1 MTPRFGRIRLMGC
14 VLAVLVVWVAGV
26 GSQSVILPPHKPA
39 GTAATRPPVAPPPVP
54 VHTTGQVPASTAHP
68 STERHRAL
76 LDRYCVVCHSDRLK
90 TANLSLQALDLTK
103 VAERADLWE
112 KVIRKLRAG
121 VMPPPDLPRPSLA
134 DYERLRDFL
143 EGEIDRAAAGQ
154 TNPGSIVLHRLNRT
168 EYANAIRDL
177 LELSIDVAALLPPD
191 DSANGFD
198 NIAGSLTISPTLL
211 ESYTTAAA
219 RVARMAVGYWKSPT
233 EATYLASSDASQ
245 NQRLEGMPFG
255 TRGGI
260 VARHDFPADGEYK
273 FSIQNFGIGSFIP
286 GEQLAL
292 IIDGERAHVW
302 PYRGVGLAVGM
313 TADTDGTLEVTVP
326 VRAGSRLV
334 GATFIATNYRPSLD
348 IIRQY
353 DRKSLENNTVP
364 QIQYYPAIGFVR
376 IQGPFNAQRPEDSAS
391 RRKVFPCRPTLP
403 AQEGAAASV
412 KASARSRRSSPAV
425 EASEG
430 GCAKQI
436 LTTLARRAYRRPTTA
451 RELATLMTFFDEGR
465 KDATFD
471 DGIEFALRFLL
482 TSPQFLVRAEHE
494 PASAEGSGEARR
506 SESGGGSAP
515 SARRRPQAVR
525 PGQPY
530 RIDDLELA
538 SRLSF
543 FLWSSIPDDELID
556 VASQRRLSQPKV
568 LEQQVRR
575 MLADPRSD
583 SLVSNFAQ
591 QLLYLRN
598 LPATSP
604 DGVFYPNWDDELRQS
619 LKRESELFF
628 ESIVREDRNILD
640 LLTADYT
647 FVNERLARHYGI
659 PGVYGSRFRRVPL
672 APDMDYRRGLLG
684 KGSFLAVT
692 WTQNF
697 RSSPVKR
704 GAWVLE
710 NILGT
715 PPPEPPPNV
724 PALEETKSDDGK
736 ALTLREQMTRH
747 RESPACAGCHKI
759 MDPIGFALENF
770 DADASWRTKQGGD
783 GGMPIDAKV
792 RLYDGQE
799 VDGPVGLRTALLR
812 YSPQFVRMFIEK
824 MMTYAL
830 GRGLESTD
838 MPTVRAIARDG
849 AKADNRFSAIV
860 LGVVGSAQFQM
871 RVKAAGAV
879 PGTQ

>member
-1 MTPRFGRIRLMGC
+1 MASALG
-14 VLAVLVVWVAGV
+14 VLAASIGAA
-26 GSQSVILPPHKPA
+26 GSQS
-39 GTAATRPPVAPPPVP
+39 APSSL
-54 VHTTGQVPASTAHP
+54 QQ
-68 STERHRAL
+68 HRAV
-76 LDRYCVVCHSDRLK
+76 LDRYCVTCHNDRLK
-90 TANLSLQALDLTK
+90 TANLSLQGHDLTT
-103 VAERADLWE
+103 VAERAELWE

-121 VMPPPDLPRPSLA
+121 IMPPPDLPRPPLVE
-134 DYERLRDFL
+134 YEALRDFL
-143 EGEIDRAAAGQ
+143 EDEIDRAAAEK
-154 TNPGSIVLHRLNRT
+154 TSPGSIVLHRLNRT

-177 LELSIDVAALLPPD
+177 LDLRVDVSALLPPD

-211 ESYTTAAA
+211 ESYATAAA
-219 RVARMAVGYWKSPT
+219 RIARMAVGYWKSPA
-233 EATYLASSDASQ
+233 EATYLAASDASQ

-292 IIDGERAHVW
+292 LIDGERAHVW

-326 VRAGSRLV
+326 VRAGSRVV

-348 IIRQY
+348 IIRHY
-353 DRKSLENNTVP
+353 DRQSLENNTIP
-364 QIQYYPAIGFVR
+364 QIQNYPAIGFVR
-376 IQGPFNAQRPEDSAS
+376 IQGPFNALRPSDSAS
-391 RRKVFPCRPTLP
+391 RRRVFTCHPTHP
-403 AQEGAAASV
+403 AQEEPPASA
-412 KASARSRRSSPAV
+412 KASASSRRSSPRI

-436 LTTLARRAYRRPTTA
+436 LTALARRAYRRPPTA
-451 RELATLMTFFDEGR
+451 QDLATLTTFFDEGR
-465 KDATFD
+465 KGATFD
-471 DGIEFALRFLL
+471 DGIELALRFLL
-482 TSPQFLVRAEHE
+482 ASPQFLVRAERE

-506 SESGGGSAP
+506 SAQGAQM
-515 SARRRPQAVR
+515 RPAALRV
-525 PGQPY
+525 GQPY
-530 RIDDLELA
+530 HISDLELA

-543 FLWSSIPDDELID
+543 FLWSSIPDDELIGL
-556 VASQRRLSQPKV
+556 ATEGRLSQSTV

-583 SLVSNFAQ
+583 SLVTSFAQ

-598 LPATSP
+598 LPVTAP
-604 DGVFYPNWDDELRQS
+604 DGIFYPNWDDELRQS

-659 PGVYGSRFRRVPL
+659 ANVYGSRFRRVTLP
-672 APDMDYRRGLLG
+672 AEMDYRRGLLG
-684 KGSFLAVT
+684 KGSFLSVT

-715 PPPEPPPNV
+715 PPPEPPASV
-724 PALEETKSDDGK
+724 PALEETKSGDGK
-736 ALTLREQMTRH
+736 ALTLREQMTLH
-747 RESPACAGCHKI
+747 RSNPTCAGCHKI
-759 MDPIGFALENF
+759 MDPIGFALENL
-770 DADASWRTKQGGD
+770 DADASWRTTQGGS
-783 GGMPIDAKV
+783 GGMPIDARVK
-792 RLYDGQE
+792 LYDGQE

-812 YSPQFVRMFIEK
+812 YAPQFERMLIEK

-830 GRGLESTD
+830 GRGLLYTD
-838 MPTVRAIARDG
+838 MPTVRAIARD
-849 AKADNRFSAIV
+849 AASDDNRFSAIV
-860 LGVVGSAQFQM
+860 LGVIRSPQFQM
-871 RVKAAGAV
+871 RVKGADAGSK
-879 PGTQ
+879 